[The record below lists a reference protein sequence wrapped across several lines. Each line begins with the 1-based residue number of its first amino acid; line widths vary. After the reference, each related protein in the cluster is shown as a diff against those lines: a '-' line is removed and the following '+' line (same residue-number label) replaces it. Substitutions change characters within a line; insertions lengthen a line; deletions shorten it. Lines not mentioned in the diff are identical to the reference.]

1 MSGTRQ
7 ARPRRGRSVSF
18 TRAEAESS
26 PRQTNAVV
34 GLRFT
39 VEAAHGG
46 SALIDFVHLRPRR
59 LALAF
64 ASALRELAPTVVRST
79 LIQHANGLKRFFGF
93 LKDTAAKIDGPEQL
107 RTEHIDG
114 FERWLEAA
122 GVTTIHRHTILAKL
136 IGALRM
142 IDAGRPGVLDD
153 KLKRRLA
160 YTSARPMER
169 STPRDAYSGYVA
181 KQLRDAARA
190 DIAAIAQRLRSPPPI
205 DHPDATLRR
214 HLRGRG
220 HDQPFA

>member
-1 MSGTRQ
+1 
-7 ARPRRGRSVSF
+7 VSF
-18 TRAEAESS
+18 TRADAESS
-26 PRQTNAVV
+26 PRQTNTVV

-93 LKDTAAKIDGPEQL
+93 LKDTAAKLDGPEQL
-107 RTEHIDG
+107 RAEHIDG
-114 FERWLEAA
+114 FERWLEAG

-142 IDAGRPGVLDD
+142 ILEPAVR
-153 KLKRRLA
+153 A
-160 YTSARPMER
+160 
-169 STPRDAYSGYVA
+169 VA
-181 KQLRDAARA
+181 
-190 DIAAIAQRLRSPPPI
+190 
-205 DHPDATLRR
+205 
-214 HLRGRG
+214 
-220 HDQPFA
+220 